1 MRNVI
6 VYCALLCVLV
16 TSASAQPSTGTRIW
30 DGSRAVIAG
39 GVGTGVAVYS
49 ISTAFTHQPL
59 EAIGLNAVGLGAY
72 TLPNTMMLLGLYQGN
87 PERVRFWRRTA
98 AITQTAQAALFAGI
112 GAYAL
117 VSNNTG
123 DLGSLAGP
131 VYMIASIPLFG
142 IAALHFSP
150 YYMEF

>member
-1 MRNVI
+1 MQKSVMCL
-6 VYCALLCVLV
+6 VLAVLV
-16 TSASAQPSTGTRIW
+16 VATVAAEPSTGTRIW

-49 ISTAFTHQPL
+49 ISTAFTHSPL
-59 EAIGLNAVGLGAY
+59 EAIGLNAVALGAY

-98 AITQTAQAALFAGI
+98 AITQTAQAAIFAGI
-112 GAYAL
+112 GVYAL
-117 VSNNTG
+117 ASNNTG

-142 IAALHFSP
+142 IAALHYSP
-150 YYMEF
+150 YYVER